1 MDDKGEPRGMR
12 VVYKDDGLCSWH
24 SPIMT
29 SKALSG
35 SRPQWAYPMVGQVVI
50 SHSGKKGLA
59 VHDSFSYLMR
69 QLYESNR
76 MLNPQI
82 VSED

>member
-1 MDDKGEPRGMR
+1 MR
-12 VVYKDDGLCSWH
+12 VIYKDDGLCGWH

-35 SRPQWAYPMVGQVVI
+35 SRPLWAYPLVGQVVI
-50 SHSGKKGLA
+50 THSGKKGLA
-59 VHDSFSYLMR
+59 VQDSFSYLMR